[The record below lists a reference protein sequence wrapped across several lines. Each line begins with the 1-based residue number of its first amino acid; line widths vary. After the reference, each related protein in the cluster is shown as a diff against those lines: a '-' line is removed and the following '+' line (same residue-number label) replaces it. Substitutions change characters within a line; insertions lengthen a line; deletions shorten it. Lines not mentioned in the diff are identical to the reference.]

1 MASLPI
7 RRDLSAAELWALAR
21 KESDAR
27 VLRRLLALA
36 MALDGT
42 NREEAA
48 RQAGMDRQTLR
59 DWVMR
64 YNAEGVD
71 GLRDRERPGRPALLA
86 PELEE
91 ELRQLIEAGPDL
103 ERDGVVESRVRHI
116 RDLALRHFGVDYSRS
131 GMQGRLHRM
140 KLSYLKPRPIHP
152 KTDPAT
158 QEAFKKTKAAKPA
171 VGRRAV
177 RGRRGRRSDC
187 GGSGSAGPW
196 RGGAVSSGLGFRA
209 I

>member
-7 RRDLSAAELWALAR
+7 RRDLSAAELRALAR

-36 MALDGT
+36 MALDGIS
-42 NREEAA
+42 RGEAA
-48 RQAGMDRQTLR
+48 RQAGMDRQALR
-59 DWVMR
+59 DVR
-64 YNAEGVD
+64 YNAGGVD
-71 GLRDRERPGRPALLA
+71 GLRDRGRSGRPALLA

-103 ERDGVVESRVRHI
+103 ERDGVVEYRVRHI

-152 KTDPAT
+152 KADPAA
-158 QEAFKKTKAAKPA
+158 QEAFKKTSP
-171 VGRRAV
+171 G
-177 RGRRGRRSDC
+177 
-187 GGSGSAGPW
+187 
-196 RGGAVSSGLGFRA
+196 
-209 I
+209 

>member
-1 MASLPI
+1 MVSLPI
-7 RRDLSAAELWALAR
+7 RQDLSAADLRDLAR

-36 MALDGT
+36 MALDGIS
-42 NREEAA
+42 RGEAA
-48 RQAGMDRQTLR
+48 RQAGMDRQALR
-59 DWVMR
+59 DWVVR

-103 ERDGVVESRVRHI
+103 ERDGVVEYRVRHI
-116 RDLALRHFGVDYSRS
+116 RDLALRHFGYSRS

-152 KTDPAT
+152 KADPAA
-158 QEAFKKTKAAKPA
+158 QEAFKKTSP
-171 VGRRAV
+171 G
-177 RGRRGRRSDC
+177 
-187 GGSGSAGPW
+187 
-196 RGGAVSSGLGFRA
+196 
-209 I
+209 